1 MPAGPDR
8 EEAPR
13 EDPRAAPADS
23 GGTAGEP
30 RGGSRHAPIRYV
42 ALGDSFTEGVGDVDP
57 ERPNGVRGWADRVAE
72 QLTLRFP
79 DTTYANLA
87 IRGRLLNRI
96 LDEQVGPA
104 LELGPTLVS
113 VYGGGNDIL
122 RPNIDIDEL
131 MLGYDDAFAR
141 IRASGAQVLTFTG
154 FDVRNFYGIFRGTR
168 GRTAIYN
175 ELLREIA
182 EDRGVILVDF
192 WRFSGEFQDA
202 RYWAPDRLHL
212 STLGHVKMA
221 GKVLEAL
228 QVAPD
233 DLGLEPLP
241 RMREVSRVQT
251 TRANVEWVR
260 EFALPW
266 VGRRLR
272 GTSSGDALTPRY
284 PEAQSMSVT
293 EGRDPGPGAVS
304 P

>member
-1 MPAGPDR
+1 MSGAAER
-8 EEAPR
+8 EGQPR
-13 EDPRAAPADS
+13 E
-23 GGTAGEP
+23 GGGAG
-30 RGGSRHAPIRYV
+30 GGAQSRRAPIRYV
-42 ALGDSFTEGVGDVDP
+42 ALGDSFTEGVGDPDP

-79 DTTYANLA
+79 ETTYANLA

-96 LDEQVGPA
+96 LDEQIEPA
-104 LELGPTLVS
+104 LELAPTLVS
-113 VYGGGNDIL
+113 LYGGGNDIL
-122 RPNIDIDEL
+122 RPNVDIDEL
-131 MLGYDDAFAR
+131 MAAYDDAFAR
-141 IRASGAQVLTFTG
+141 LRAAGAQVVTFTG

-182 EDRGVILVDF
+182 EDRDVVLVDL
-192 WRFSGEFQDA
+192 WRFSDEFQDA
-202 RYWAPDRLHL
+202 RYWAPDRLHM

-233 DLGLEPLP
+233 GLGLEPLP

-272 GTSSGDALTPRY
+272 GTSSGDALAPRY

-293 EGRDPGPGAVS
+293 EGTGG
-304 P
+304 